1 MELSARTL
9 ERLGRVLSCLE
20 EPMRAVLGTARAE
33 GTHRTRGLALAKP
46 LRRRGIGTSAVAT
59 TAAWSALR
67 VVTISG
73 ERRPM
78 REGRLDR
85 PASERGEMV

>member
-1 MELSARTL
+1 
-9 ERLGRVLSCLE
+9 
-20 EPMRAVLGTARAE
+20 MRAVLGTACAE

-85 PASERGEMV
+85 PASERGEVV